1 MKSTREPLSKTRSK
15 KTEEKT
21 SGETPGKPRAIT
33 KFSRKDKQVPAD
45 RGAYEKRT
53 TTQGS
58 E

>member
-1 MKSTREPLSKTRSK
+1 MKSAREPLSKFKSK
-15 KTEEKT
+15 KTEDKT

-33 KFSRKDKQVPAD
+33 KFSRKDKEVPAD
-45 RGAYEKRT
+45 RGAYEKQS